1 MGSWK
6 QSGRSSRGHSSLV
19 EGPLLQGGPT
29 LFQRFLSSMCTKPR
43 LALISHLDFNL
54 KWKLVCELLQ
64 QGCWLQCTHRPWVPK
79 CAQNWGA
86 QWCLLMQIHP
96 GDPSG
101 AYSCR
106 PIHDISVC
114 VTLLFFFL
122 PPHGALKTCRTPQMG
137 GAGCGTLSP
146 CQEASLQSGHPS
158 SPNCILMQPSSLPW
172 WNGAR
177 LFLWSVKQLL
187 DLSGELFHLK
197 SVSDSGVLFVKNYL

>member
-1 MGSWK
+1 MKARVWVAAAGLLAPVHPQALSTQVCPELGSP
-6 QSGRSSRGHSSLV
+6 V
-19 EGPLLQGGPT
+19 
-29 LFQRFLSSMCTKPR
+29 
-43 LALISHLDFNL
+43 
-54 KWKLVCELLQ
+54 
-64 QGCWLQCTHRPWVPK
+64 VP
-79 CAQNWGA
+79 ANADPSWWS
-86 QWCLLMQIHP
+86 QWCLLMQTHP
-96 GDPSG
+96 WHLCMC
-101 AYSCR
+101 YSA
-106 PIHDISVC
+106 
-114 VTLLFFFL
+114 FFFL

-137 GAGCGTLSP
+137 GAGCGTLSS

>member
-114 VTLLFFFL
+114 VTLLFFFPASTRSL
-122 PPHGALKTCRTPQMG
+122 KDLQDSPDGWCRLRHPEPKRHPCSQATQVPPIAFWCSHLHFPGEMVPGYFCEV
-137 GAGCGTLSP
+137 LSS
-146 CQEASLQSGHPS
+146 CWTSLV
-158 SPNCILMQPSSLPW
+158 NC
-172 WNGAR
+172 
-177 LFLWSVKQLL
+177 FT
-187 DLSGELFHLK
+187 
-197 SVSDSGVLFVKNYL
+197 

>member
-79 CAQNWGA
+79 CAQKWGT

-114 VTLLFFFL
+114 VALLFFFPASTRSL
-122 PPHGALKTCRTPQMG
+122 KDLQDSPDGWCRLRHPEPMPRGIPAVRPPKFPQLHFD
-137 GAGCGTLSP
+137 AAIFTSLVKW
-146 CQEASLQSGHPS
+146 CQV
-158 SPNCILMQPSSLPW
+158 I
-172 WNGAR
+172 
-177 LFLWSVKQLL
+177 
-187 DLSGELFHLK
+187 
-197 SVSDSGVLFVKNYL
+197 FVKC